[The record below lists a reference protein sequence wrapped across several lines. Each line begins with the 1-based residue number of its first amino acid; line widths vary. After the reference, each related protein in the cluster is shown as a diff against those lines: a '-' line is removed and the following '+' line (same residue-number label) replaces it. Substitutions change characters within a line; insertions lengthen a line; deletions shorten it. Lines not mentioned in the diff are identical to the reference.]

1 MASFALWAGGAYVFP
16 NILGVMTDIYGGA
29 LLATDK
35 SGAFQSSPV
44 YNSGSACGTTGADLK
59 AISLEFKA
67 QNSNILYG
75 GSSTVQTASLRS
87 LALIRAY

>member
-1 MASFALWAGGAYVFP
+1 MASSTLWVGGACVFP

-35 SGAFQSSPV
+35 SGAFQSSPL
-44 YNSGSACGTTGADLK
+44 YDSGSACGTTGAGLK

-67 QNSNILYG
+67 QNSNNLYG
-75 GSSTVQTASLRS
+75 GSATVQTASLRT